1 MPYIKSFELD
11 RWSEPDEKGSVR
23 HIGMINM
30 DEAFE
35 KLKAH
40 LESKNMLPDEY
51 FSCNFNRPR
60 IARELPDFRYA
71 LCNAN
76 FGASE
81 GVYLDID
88 LIYEDDG
95 EDKMLRFATGKTLK
109 EGVDAFLWMSRIA
122 AECSLMLNGRGCVYE
137 KECTELVLRKEE
149 AEALSSLLEQRQLQ
163 EISEQEQEMLYAIR
177 EQLNQGCAA
186 ETSAPTQEAEET
198 DDEELE
204 R

>member
-11 RWSEPDEKGSVR
+11 RWSEPDENGCVR

-40 LESKNMLPDEY
+40 LEGKNMLPDEY

-76 FGASE
+76 IGASE

-88 LIYEDDG
+88 LIYEIDG

-109 EGVDAFLWMSRIA
+109 EGADAFLWMSRIA

-137 KECTELVLRKEE
+137 KECTELVLQKEE
-149 AEALSSLLEQRQLQ
+149 AELLSFLLEQRQKL
-163 EISEQEQEMLYAIR
+163 EISEREQEIIYAIR
-177 EQLNQGCAA
+177 EQLAQNHAA
-186 ETSAPTQEAEET
+186 ETSTSAQEAEET

>member
-1 MPYIKSFELD
+1 
-11 RWSEPDEKGSVR
+11 
-23 HIGMINM
+23 MINM

-122 AECSLMLNGRGCVYE
+122 AECSLLLNGRGCVYE

-163 EISEQEQEMLYAIR
+163 EISEKEQEMLYAIR
-177 EQLNQGCAA
+177 EQLNQGYIA
-186 ETSAPTQEAEET
+186 ETPATTQEAEET

>member
-1 MPYIKSFELD
+1 MQYIKSFELD
-11 RWSEPDEKGSVR
+11 RWSEPDEKGCVR
-23 HIGMINM
+23 HIGMMNM

-40 LESKNMLPDEY
+40 LEGKNMLPDEY
-51 FSCNFNRPR
+51 FSCTINKPR

-76 FGASE
+76 IGASE

-95 EDKMLRFATGKTLK
+95 EDKMLRFVTGKTLK
-109 EGVDAFLWMSRIA
+109 EGADAFLWMSRIA

-149 AEALSSLLEQRQLQ
+149 AEILSFLLEQWQQQ
-163 EISEQEQEMLYAIR
+163 EISGQEQEILYAIR
-177 EQLNQGCAA
+177 EQLNEGCAT
-186 ETSAPTQEAEET
+186 ETPTTAREAEET